1 MQTDHHKEL
10 PERPVMNPESMA
22 NDLKSGIKEIAR
34 FLGKNERQTYHLC
47 ASGQLPGAFKM
58 GRIWH
63 LRASTFVEAIKRRE
77 REHGGA

>member
-1 MQTDHHKEL
+1 MQTDHHKETL
-10 PERPVMNPESMA
+10 EGAGLNSGSMA
-22 NDLKSGIKEIAR
+22 SDLKSGIKEIAR